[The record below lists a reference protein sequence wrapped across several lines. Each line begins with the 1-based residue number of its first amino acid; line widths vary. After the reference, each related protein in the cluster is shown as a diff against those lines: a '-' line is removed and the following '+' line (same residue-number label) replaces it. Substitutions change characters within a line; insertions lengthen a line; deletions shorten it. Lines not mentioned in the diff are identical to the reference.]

1 MCYLFG
7 MTTASHKPKK
17 VAGKNSAPSKKAAA
31 KNRVSTKSNANNPL
45 RTSCGVRELRQSASQ
60 ILDQVKNGTVIE
72 ITEHG
77 VPVARLVPIKNS
89 LFEEYIESGL
99 ITPAVNS
106 DWRPT
111 KNPIKIKGNKTST
124 EVLMELR
131 AEERY

>member
-1 MCYLFG
+1 
-7 MTTASHKPKK
+7 MTTAAHKPKK
-17 VAGKNSAPSKKAAA
+17 VAGKKSAPAKKAAA
-31 KNRVSTKSNANNPL
+31 KKKVSTKSNMNNPL

-60 ILDQVKNGTVIE
+60 ILDQVKNGTVVE

-89 LFEEYIESGL
+89 LYEEYIESGL
-99 ITPAVNS
+99 IIPAVNS

-124 EVLMELR
+124 EVLLELR

>member
-1 MCYLFG
+1 
-7 MTTASHKPKK
+7 MTTAAHKPKK
-17 VAGKNSAPSKKAAA
+17 AVGKKPTPAKKAAVKKSVPA
-31 KNRVSTKSNANNPL
+31 KSNVNNPL

-60 ILDQVKNGTVIE
+60 ILDQVKNGIVVE

>member
-1 MCYLFG
+1 
-7 MTTASHKPKK
+7 MTTAAHKPKK
-17 VAGKNSAPSKKAAA
+17 VAGKKSAPAKKAAA
-31 KNRVSTKSNANNPL
+31 KKKVSTKSNLNNPL

-60 ILDQVKNGTVIE
+60 ILDQVKNGLVVE

-89 LFEEYIESGL
+89 LYEEYIESGL
-99 ITPAVNS
+99 IIPAVNS

>member
-1 MCYLFG
+1 
-7 MTTASHKPKK
+7 MTTAAHKPKK
-17 VAGKNSAPSKKAAA
+17 VAGKKAAPAKKAAA
-31 KNRVSTKSNANNPL
+31 KKKVSTKSNVNNPL

-60 ILDQVKNGTVIE
+60 ILDQVKNGLVVE

-89 LFEEYIESGL
+89 LYEEYIESGL
-99 ITPAVNS
+99 IIPAVNS

-124 EVLMELR
+124 EVLLELR